1 MKEDENDEN
10 KIKIVKTSINLDK
23 EIKKEKKDEI
33 TNLLTQ
39 EEIDFEDYIKNED
52 YNKIKSILSE
62 EGKKEIWNYRTKE
75 NDDSTILNIAILIDN
90 YKIIKCI

>member
-33 TNLLTQ
+33 TNLLTPRR
-39 EEIDFEDYIKNED
+39 D
-52 YNKIKSILSE
+52 
-62 EGKKEIWNYRTKE
+62 
-75 NDDSTILNIAILIDN
+75 
-90 YKIIKCI
+90 